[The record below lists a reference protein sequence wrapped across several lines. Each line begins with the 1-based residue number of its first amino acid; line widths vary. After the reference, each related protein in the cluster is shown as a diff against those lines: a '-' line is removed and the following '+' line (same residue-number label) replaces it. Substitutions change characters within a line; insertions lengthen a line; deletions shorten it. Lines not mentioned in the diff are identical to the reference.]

1 MAVWRS
7 SQNITI
13 RHPQGGEKV
22 ASKHSITL
30 KSLEDQVEFY
40 QRLKTVLS
48 REPVNLTEAIFL
60 KYIEL
65 RRTSDVAAWLNVK
78 GSRIESTRGFR
89 LWISTDVTEVLNE
102 PTAVELVDNQVYCLA
117 KRMQKSGRLSL
128 KQLQQVFGE
137 VEIVDETN

>member
-1 MAVWRS
+1 M
-7 SQNITI
+7 
-13 RHPQGGEKV
+13 

-40 QRLKTVLS
+40 QRLRTVLI

-102 PTAVELVDNQVYCLA
+102 PAAVELVDNQIYCLA
-117 KRMQKSGRLSL
+117 KRMQRSGRLNL
-128 KQLQQVFGE
+128 KQLQQVFE
-137 VEIVDETN
+137 MEEETR

>member
-1 MAVWRS
+1 LRS

-22 ASKHSITL
+22 ARKHQVTL

-40 QRLKTVLS
+40 HRLKGVLS
-48 REPVNLTEAIFL
+48 REPVNFTEAIFL

-65 RRTSDVAAWLNVK
+65 RRTSDVAAWLNAK
-78 GSRIESTRGFR
+78 GSKIESTRGFR
-89 LWISTDVTEVLNE
+89 LWISTDVTELLDD
-102 PTAVELVDNQVYCLA
+102 PAAVEFVDNQIYCLA

-128 KQLQQVFGE
+128 KQLQQVFGME
-137 VEIVDETN
+137 EIVDETN